1 MFRFIALLLAIIMC
15 TVSVAVVYYNKDPL
29 LIDLYIIQFTNIPLG
44 ISLFLSMIFGVLIT
58 TFFIIGIVFM
68 VITGAVRLGW
78 MLAPYVFIGAL
89 LLWFFNLGG

>member
-58 TFFIIGIVFM
+58 TFFIIGIVFSL
-68 VITGAVRLGW
+68 RKK
-78 MLAPYVFIGAL
+78 YK
-89 LLWFFNLGG
+89 NLKKDHELINKEVQNLRRIPIQE